1 MASQQVF
8 IFVNNCLDEINKK
21 IKHLSDTTQIEELYK
36 LITKEVKD
44 RKEEV
49 QNLRNRFN
57 DTLSGLET
65 SIQEF
70 DHVAKK
76 FKREKSDMQI
86 MKDNLMI
93 SIERLEEKNNNSNIA
108 IENVALHWA
117 KVTELLAIFNDLR
130 KNESYSKNSF
140 HHERSLS
147 LKYSK

>member
-108 IENVALHWA
+108 IENVALH
-117 KVTELLAIFNDLR
+117 
-130 KNESYSKNSF
+130 
-140 HHERSLS
+140 
-147 LKYSK
+147 